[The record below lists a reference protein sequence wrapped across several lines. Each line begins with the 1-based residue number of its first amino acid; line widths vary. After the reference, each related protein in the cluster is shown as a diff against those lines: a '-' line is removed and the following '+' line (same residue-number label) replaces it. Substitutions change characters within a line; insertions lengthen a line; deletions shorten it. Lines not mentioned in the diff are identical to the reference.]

1 MQWKI
6 LTAAVAG
13 ALTLGV
19 AGCMSGGDG
28 EAIIKP
34 ASMIL
39 TGGQVMTMDGK
50 GTQAQAVA
58 VRGNRI
64 VAVGSE
70 SDIARYIGPETQV
83 IELKGKTLL
92 PGFIDAHMHPVG
104 GGERLGQC
112 SVDGEPLPV
121 AEIVAHALN
130 DCLPNEINPAPGK
143 WIQVVNVN
151 PANFMASAAD
161 LDQISATRP
170 VILAGID
177 GHTSW
182 VNTAGLKLAHI
193 TAATPDP
200 AGGQIERDSRGQPTG
215 FLKDAAQGLARATIP
230 ELSLAERM
238 TQTQQALALANSK
251 GITSLQDA
259 WASPQVMEVYEAL
272 EKTQQLIMR
281 IRASLRS
288 EIDDSEAEY
297 QRLND
302 IRKHFTGHP
311 LVRADGVK
319 IFSDGVIEYPTQ
331 TAAMIKPY
339 LDGNGNPTTN
349 YGGRYFNQDVLNRY
363 VARLDKDGFTVHVHS
378 IGDFTTHAVLDAFQ
392 YAREKNGVTDNRHQI
407 AHLQVVDPGD
417 FARFVKLGVIANM
430 QLYWAVP
437 DEYTMDS
444 VQPFIA
450 SEVHRYMYPAG
461 SLKAAGA
468 TIIGGSDWPVDAS
481 PGDPMPNT
489 PLAATQIAL
498 TRQNPDPSSAY
509 FGQRLHPE
517 ERVDLSTML
526 AAYTINAAKALKQE
540 STTGSIEVGKLA
552 DLVVLDADLNNT
564 AVEKFTAVRP
574 LYTILNGAVVYQ
586 AQAQPS
592 ALAMREHSLH
602 AMTARTAAT
611 TGTTNSIKRQRSADA
626 HKH

>member
-1 MQWKI
+1 MRWKI

-13 ALTLGV
+13 ALALGV

-34 ASMIL
+34 ASMVL
-39 TGGQVMTMDGK
+39 TNGKVMTMDGK
-50 GTQAQAVA
+50 STLAQAVA
-58 VRGNRI
+58 IRGNRI
-64 VAVGSE
+64 VAVGSDTE
-70 SDIARYIGPETQV
+70 IARYIGPDTQV
-83 IELKGKTLL
+83 IALNGKTLL
-92 PGFIDAHMHPVG
+92 PGFIDSHMHPVG

-121 AEIVAHALN
+121 AEIVAHAVN
-130 DCLPNEINPAPGK
+130 DCLPVEINPAPGK

-151 PANFMASAAD
+151 PANFVATAAD
-161 LDQISATRP
+161 LDRISTTRP

-182 VNTAGLKLAHI
+182 LNTAGLKLARI

-200 AGGQIERDSRGQPTG
+200 VGGQIERDASGQPTG

-238 TQTQQALALANSK
+238 TQTQQALELASSK

-259 WASPQVMEVYEAL
+259 LASPEVMEVYEAL
-272 EKTQQLIMR
+272 EQNKQLNMR
-281 IRASLRS
+281 IRASLSS
-288 EIDDSEAEY
+288 EILDSEAEY
-297 QRLND
+297 QRLAA
-302 IRKHFTGHP
+302 IRSRFSGHS
-311 LVRADGVK
+311 LVRADAVK

-339 LDGNGNPTTN
+339 LDGNGKATAN
-349 YGGRYFNQDVLNRY
+349 YGGRYFDQEVLNRY
-363 VARLDKDGFTVHVHS
+363 VARLDKDGFTVHAHS

-392 YAREKNGVTDNRHQI
+392 YARDKNGVTDNRHQI

-430 QLYWAVP
+430 QLYWAIP

-450 SEVHRYMYPAG
+450 PEVHRYMYPVG

-468 TIIGGSDWPVDAS
+468 TIAGGSDWPVDAS

-489 PLAATQIAL
+489 PLAATQTAL
-498 TRQNPDPSSAY
+498 TRQNPDPSSPH
-509 FGQRLHPE
+509 FGNILHPE
-517 ERVDLSTML
+517 ERVDLNTML
-526 AAYTINAAKALKQE
+526 AAYTINAAKALRQDT
-540 STTGSIEVGKLA
+540 TTGSIEVGKLA

-564 AVEKFTAVRP
+564 AVEKLTEVRP
-574 LYTILNGAVVYQ
+574 LYTILNGTVVYQ
-586 AQAQPS
+586 AQAQAQAQS
-592 ALAMREHSLH
+592 MKEKSRQAV
-602 AMTARTAAT
+602 T
-611 TGTTNSIKRQRSADA
+611 TSTPVLNTLKRQRSADA